1 MAGRCIN
8 DFKISK
14 FAPAATAREKNL
26 NYIKT
31 HNMVDLKTRYLGIEL
46 KNPVIVGASNL
57 VTKMDNIKRAEQ
69 AGAAAIVYK
78 SLFEEQ
84 IQLESAQLDDELEE
98 YNERNAEMVKLFPS
112 IEHAGPEEH
121 LVGLRKVKEAVS
133 IPVIASLNAIY
144 TESWIEY
151 ARLLEQTG
159 VDGLELN
166 FFFIPRDT
174 QTDGR
179 DVKDQQLE
187 VLKAVKSSVK
197 LPVSVKLSPFYANPL
212 NIVSQMDQLG
222 VNGFVLF
229 NRLFQPDIDIDKQEH
244 YSPFHLSNPDDNR
257 LALRF
262 AGLLYGTINGSIC
275 SNTGIYTGADVVKMI
290 LAGADC
296 VEIVSTI
303 YKNKVEY
310 IATMLND
317 IQAWMESKNYKKLSD
332 FRGKLS
338 SKNLNNPFVYKRA
351 QYIDL
356 LLKSDQIFKKYP
368 VV

>member
-1 MAGRCIN
+1 
-8 DFKISK
+8 
-14 FAPAATAREKNL
+14 
-26 NYIKT
+26 
-31 HNMVDLKTRYLGIEL
+31 MVELKTKYLGIEL

-57 VTKMDNIKRAEQ
+57 VLKPDNIKRAEQ
-69 AGAAAIVYK
+69 AGAAAVVYK

-98 YNERNAEMVKLFPS
+98 YNERNAEMVKLFPT

-121 LVGLRKVKEAVS
+121 LVNLRRVKESVK

-144 TESWIEY
+144 AESWIEY

-159 VDGLELN
+159 VDALELN
-166 FFFIPRDT
+166 FFYVPRDVEA
-174 QTDGR
+174 DGR
-179 DVKDQQLE
+179 DVKNQQIE
-187 VLKAVKSSVK
+187 ILKAVRSQVK
-197 LPVSVKLSPFYANPL
+197 LPISVKLSPFYANPL
-212 NIVSQMDQLG
+212 NVVAQMDKSG

-229 NRLFQPDIDIDKQEH
+229 NRMFQPDIDIEKQEH
-244 YSPFHLSNPDDNR
+244 YSPFNLSNPEDNK
-257 LALRF
+257 LSLRF
-262 AGLLYGTINGSIC
+262 AGLLYGTISGSIC
-275 SNTGIYTGADVVKMI
+275 ANTGIYSGADVVKMI

-296 VEIVSTI
+296 VQVVSTI

-310 IATMLND
+310 ISTILKD
-317 IQAWMESKNYKKLSD
+317 IENWMESKNYKKLND

-338 SKNLNNPFVYKRA
+338 NKTLNDPFVYKRA